1 MSEFNTP
8 LYRKLALQQAL
19 LTELTD
25 QDELEDL
32 SDIEYLKKLSK
43 RNSLVSQELAKKNL
57 IPSDPLNEMEIDA
70 KRVAKLL
77 EVFAS
82 GAINKIISEIKLSN
96 QLKKKKKGVTKTLI
110 NSQLARNESI
120 KSSLSNT
127 IHKAAKL
134 IDERDWVNGS
144 LCPYIKSFAP
154 ELSRDMSSML
164 LQFVDDRK
172 LFEKKLDEEIIE
184 VDSNLK
190 RLLKAWGEAENSL
203 NEVNELFASG
213 QIDQAKEKLSN
224 IEKFS
229 DLGISERNILTLFD
243 EKIQE
248 KKEIEAEIEDKNN
261 KLPKG
266 KLRRFVEKIDEL
278 PSGLS
283 NLLQIEVLQ
292 RKYDDELS
300 KRENKK
306 AKEEKQKR
314 NAKFFIFLIAFGI
327 LAIGIFISKRSSSK
341 NAESKKDQLREEI
354 RGRIGNIEEYLDN
367 DTVVSSPS
375 KDVDYEKL
383 TKVTSKFA
391 NGLPSTVYHTLNG
404 KMEGKAI
411 IFYESGGKQL
421 ESEYRNGQLHGTRF
435 KYSKSGK
442 IISKIEYNNGKIVKL
457 KNY

>member
-96 QLKKKKKGVTKTLI
+96 QLKKKKKGVTKALI

-127 IHKAAKL
+127 IHKAANL

-154 ELSRDMSSML
+154 ELSRDMSSIL

-184 VDSNLK
+184 VNSNLK

-203 NEVNELFASG
+203 NEVNELFAIG

-261 KLPKG
+261 MLPKG

-283 NLLQIEVLQ
+283 HLLQIEVLQ

-327 LAIGIFISKRSSSK
+327 LAIGIFFSQRSSS
-341 NAESKKDQLREEI
+341 SKS
-354 RGRIGNIEEYLDN
+354 
-367 DTVVSSPS
+367 VVSSPS

-383 TKVTSKFA
+383 TKVTSKFP

-404 KMEGKAI
+404 KKEGKAI
-411 IFYESGGKQL
+411 IFYETGGKQL
-421 ESEYRNGQLHGTRF
+421 ESEYKNGQLHGTQI
-435 KYSKSGK
+435 KYSKEGK
-442 IISKIEYNNGKIVKL
+442 IMFKIKYTNGKIVQKHHFYH
-457 KNY
+457 N